1 MSRKY
6 TNLLNDCLSR
16 AVKEGKLRL
25 EEGPDEQKLAE
36 LTNKL
41 NDKTHRSFLKA
52 CLVMMAFDHLYLK
65 KAKPLRLY
73 RLPIL
78 FLTPFVMTS
87 ILSRKEILDLDAQE
101 LIVVY
106 KYERQLISIYP
117 ELMAKRTHYADLPP
131 VAQPALHQLQNSRDF
146 KSTKETGSSQSGFS
160 LDLQPSFPESPAV
173 KSVPTG
179 TLSQSPSFNSMPS
192 PAPIANSSIPAP
204 DSNTATGND
213 YSNVN
218 WDPYG
223 FYTQNNI
230 YKRFS

>member
-6 TNLLNDCLSR
+6 TNLLNDSLTR
-16 AVKEGKLRL
+16 AVREGKLRL
-25 EEGPDEQKLAE
+25 EEGPEEQKLGE
-36 LTNKL
+36 LTKKL
-41 NDKTHRSFLKA
+41 NDKTQRSFFKS
-52 CLVMMAFDHLYLK
+52 CLAMIAFDHLYLK
-65 KAKPLRLY
+65 KAKLFQLY

-78 FLTPFVMTS
+78 VLTPFVMTS
-87 ILSRKEILDLDAQE
+87 ILSRKEVLDLDAQE

-117 ELMAKRTHYADLPP
+117 DLMAKRTHYADLPP

-146 KSTKETGSSQSGFS
+146 KPTTGTGSSQSGFS
-160 LDLQPSFPESPAV
+160 LDLQPSFPESPGV
-173 KSVPTG
+173 KSVPSA

-192 PAPIANSSIPAP
+192 PAPIANSSIRAP
-204 DSNTATGND
+204 DLNTAPGND